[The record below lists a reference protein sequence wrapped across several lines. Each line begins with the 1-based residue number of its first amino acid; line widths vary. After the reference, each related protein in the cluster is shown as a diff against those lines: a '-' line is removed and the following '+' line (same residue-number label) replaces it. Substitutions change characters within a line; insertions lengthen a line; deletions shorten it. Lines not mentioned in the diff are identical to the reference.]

1 MRVLMI
7 KAFARYAR
15 RMRISNAILL
25 EAANRAR
32 RGLIDADLGGGLIK
46 QRLPRPGQG
55 RSGGFRSLMAYR
67 DGERIVFLHVF
78 AKSDLDNVDPDLQAF
93 WRQAAGGLLT
103 MNDAALQLALELGD
117 MLEISYDA

>member
-1 MRVLMI
+1 MI

-67 DGERIVFLHVF
+67 DGERIVFLHAF

-93 WRQAAGGLLT
+93 WRQAAGGLLA